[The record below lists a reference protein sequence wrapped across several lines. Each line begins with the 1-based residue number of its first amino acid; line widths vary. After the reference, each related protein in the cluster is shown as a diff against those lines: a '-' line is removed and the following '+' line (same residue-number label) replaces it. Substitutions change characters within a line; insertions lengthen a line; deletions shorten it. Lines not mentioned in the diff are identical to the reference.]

1 MRLIEPSSRQRIAE
15 RQPYQKS
22 QPENAG
28 GSHKLHP
35 VRRLDQ
41 VHTEQDHE
49 RTQEIFSDMPAKALD
64 SFIVRPIPPFRL
76 DLTAWALRRRPRNV
90 IDRWDGSTYRRVI
103 SVGGEPVEVAV
114 RQSGSSADPRLIVN
128 TTPLLTKAADRRQI
142 RISLDR
148 LLGPR
153 VDLAGWYRLAAR
165 DERLARVAERFRGVK
180 PPRFPTLFEAL
191 VNAFACQQL
200 SLEVGLELLNRLA
213 ARRGAR
219 VHTGDVDRYA
229 FPDPAGLA
237 AARPSQLRVL
247 GFSGQK
253 VRAIQDLSRAIARGH
268 LDIEELRSA
277 SDEARLRERLLEL
290 RGVGRWTL
298 EYVLL
303 RGFGRLDVIPGDDV
317 GAQNKLAAWLG
328 RRRPLDYAGVHQLAE
343 RYRPYAGVV
352 YFHLLLDDLEQRG
365 VL

>member
-1 MRLIEPSSRQRIAE
+1 MP
-15 RQPYQKS
+15 
-22 QPENAG
+22 PEA
-28 GSHKLHP
+28 LRTFIFRP
-35 VRRLDQ
+35 V
-41 VHTEQDHE
+41 
-49 RTQEIFSDMPAKALD
+49 
-64 SFIVRPIPPFRL
+64 PPFRL
-76 DLTAWALRRRPRNV
+76 DLTVWALRRRARNV

-103 SVGGEPVEVAV
+103 SIDGRPVEVAV
-114 RQSGSSADPRLIVN
+114 RQSGSSAEPRLIV
-128 TTPLLTKAADRRQI
+128 TTMPSLTKATHRHQI
-142 RISLDR
+142 RSVLDR
-148 LLGPR
+148 LLGLG

-165 DERLARVAERFRGVK
+165 DKRLAPVAERFRGVK

-191 VNAFACQQL
+191 INAFACQQL

-213 ARRGAR
+213 ALRGAR
-219 VHTGDVDRYA
+219 VHAGDVDHYA

-237 AARPSQLRVL
+237 AARPSQLRKL

-253 VRAIQDLSRAIARGH
+253 VHAIKDLSGAIARGH
-268 LDIEELRSA
+268 LDIQELSRE

-290 RGVGRWTL
+290 RGVGRWTV

-303 RGFGRLDVIPGDDV
+303 RGLGRLDVIPGDDV

-343 RYRPYAGVV
+343 RYHPYAGMV
-352 YFHLLLDDLEQRG
+352 YFHLLLAGLEQRG